1 MLKNGKKLK
10 TGYVG
15 NTLITYDEFDV
26 EWVDNDTLKV
36 NNIVSIYIFKQERKI
51 DEVSVSYNYIK

>member
-36 NNIVSIYIFKQERKI
+36 NNIASIYIFKQERKI